1 MGIRNRSN
9 RFQVSGSVGGDSTLN
24 ISPGGVTFFQ
34 RITASIPAES
44 SLVIKRTRF
53 FFLDDLRL
61 FVDTFPSGA
70 GYVSQSN
77 FNEEIPNSTIYTNN
91 SNLPQLL
98 RIFIGSTNTNAL
110 MLNANPSDGW
120 WIEFSIE

>member
-1 MGIRNRSN
+1 MGIRNWSN
-9 RFQVSGSVGGDSTLN
+9 RFQVSGSVGGDSNVN

-34 RITASIPAES
+34 RITASLPAES

-61 FVDTFPSGA
+61 FVDTFPSGT

-77 FNEEIPNSTIYTNN
+77 PNEETPNSTIYTNN
-91 SNLPQLL
+91 TNLPQLV
-98 RIFIGSTNTNAL
+98 RIFIGCTNTNDIP
-110 MLNANPSDGW
+110 LNANPSDGW
-120 WIEFSIE
+120 WIDFSIE